1 MLKNESS
8 VIFLKLELRLP
19 KQGNTIK
26 RAREGV
32 YGTFNV
38 PYLKCNFMASPCF
51 YDSRMER
58 GRKYPSSLSI
68 YSLLFTSNVKM
79 LPYISMGFLR
89 VYCLSIQKLILMV
102 LNCIGAIDHCQ
113 TNNELDSKKVNPP
126 LFYCC
131 MLRKRM

>member
-1 MLKNESS
+1 MLKNEFS
-8 VIFLKLELRLP
+8 VIFSELELRLL

-58 GRKYPSSLSI
+58 GRKYPCSLSI
-68 YSLLFTSNVKM
+68 YSSLFTSNVKM

-89 VYCLSIQKLILMV
+89 VYCPSIQKFILMI
-102 LNCIGAIDHCQ
+102 LNCIEAINYCQ
-113 TNNELDSKKVNPP
+113 TNNK
-126 LFYCC
+126 
-131 MLRKRM
+131 